1 MHGQG
6 ECIAGTGEGETD
18 GAGKGAL
25 VADERDL
32 IVVNERLDIGESVK
46 NDELVLCAN
55 YFV

>member
-1 MHGQG
+1 MRV
-6 ECIAGTGEGETD
+6 IARTREGETD

-46 NDELVLCAN
+46 NNELILSAD

>member
-1 MHGQG
+1 MGRVSV
-6 ECIAGTGEGETD
+6 IAGTGEGETD

-46 NDELVLCAN
+46 NDELILCAN